1 MSGNEH
7 RLRQNEMWY
16 FTKQNTS
23 DLGFRNIQTTASH
36 EPKSNPHLILTSS
49 SPHSS
54 SAAQGEPSGVGG
66 FGHTHRLNSV
76 MTRQM
81 AWANLPRK
89 TNDFLAK
96 ITYVETGG
104 RAKKSATCVWKSW
117 IWVAV
122 FCVPRECL
130 VKCTHSK
137 LRISLSDEYSV

>member
-7 RLRQNEMWY
+7 RLRPNEVWLQNRIPRILAFAIY
-16 FTKQNTS
+16 KPQLFPLYPTN
-23 DLGFRNIQTTASH
+23 RN
-36 EPKSNPHLILTSS
+36 LVLTSS

-130 VKCTHSK
+130 VKCTHSR
-137 LRISLSDEYSV
+137 LRISLSEDEYGV